1 MEIFQIRTDLAL
13 EARESVNEEES
24 KLRGVSVDE
33 HYEEETDI
41 RITKVTID
49 TKNAEKT
56 LGKPMGVYVTMEA
69 PAMVEPDDDY
79 HREISEALAEELLK
93 MMPGEAEELSVLIV
107 GLGNREVTADALGP
121 QVVDNLLITRHVV
134 RAYGKAAYNCTRMNL
149 VSSIEPGVMAKTGME
164 TAEIISGVVK
174 ETQPDV
180 LIAVDA
186 LAARSTRRL
195 NRTIQITNT
204 GIQPGSGVG
213 NHRNALTEETLGVPV
228 IAIGIPTVVD
238 AATIVGDALEKLM
251 SWKEPGRSRMDILK
265 MAPRKLYEEYIEAR
279 RQPYMIHFAGY
290 QKPWDVADCDFA
302 EYFWE
307 YAKNSSYFATLL
319 SKCTTTLSEG
329 AVLRSSLKNIPVLR
343 KAANRLLPY
352 GSRRRELIKKF
363 DYNLNK

>member
-1 MEIFQIRTDLAL
+1 MDNFQIRTDLAL

-24 KLRGVSVDE
+24 KLRGVSVEE
-33 HYEEETDI
+33 HYEEEADL

-49 TKNAEKT
+49 TKNAEKM

-93 MMPGEAEELSVLIV
+93 MMPQEQEEQSVLVV

-121 QVVDNLLITRHVV
+121 QV
-134 RAYGKAAYNCTRMNL
+134 
-149 VSSIEPGVMAKTGME
+149 

-174 ETQPDV
+174 ETGPDV
-180 LIAVDA
+180 LIVVDA

-213 NHRNALTEETLGVPV
+213 NHRNALTQETLGVPV

-251 SWKEPGRSRMDILK
+251 SGEKEFDAVKYMGQHRM
-265 MAPRKLYEEYIEAR
+265 A
-279 RQPYMIHFAGY
+279 
-290 QKPWDVADCDFA
+290 FA
-302 EYFWE
+302 ELNNMYMTG
-307 YAKNSSYFATLL
+307 KDIDSVVKRVSYTV
-319 SKCTTTLSEG
+319 SEG
-329 AVLRSSLKNIPVLR
+329 INIAMEKSFVV
-343 KAANRLLPY
+343 
-352 GSRRRELIKKF
+352 
-363 DYNLNK
+363 

>member
-1 MEIFQIRTDLAL
+1 METFQIRTDLAL

-195 NRTIQITNT
+195 NRTIQITDT
-204 GIQPGSGVG
+204 GINPGSGVG
-213 NHRNALTEETLGVPV
+213 NHRVGLTEENLQVKV
-228 IAIGIPTVVD
+228 IGIGVPTVVD
-238 AATIVGDALEKLM
+238 AATIVHDSMAHLLEALEEAEQ
-251 SWKEPGRSRMDILK
+251 KEFL
-265 MAPRKLYEEYIEAR
+265 EE
-279 RQPYMIHFAGY
+279 MISPHLHTMFVTP
-290 QKPWDVADCDFA
+290 KDVD
-302 EYFWE
+302 ETVKY
-307 YAKNSSYFATLL
+307 L
-319 SKCTTTLSEG
+319 SFTISEG
-329 AVLRSSLKNIPVLR
+329 
-343 KAANRLLPY
+343 
-352 GSRRRELIKKF
+352 
-363 DYNLNK
+363 LNMAFEEIGG